1 MALPEFLI
9 EETEDKILQRMLSKI
24 PDDID
29 KSEGSYIWDALAPVA
44 AEVVQMK
51 MDAREILKRAFIQ
64 YSYGAYVDARAADR
78 GVTRKSAVRA
88 TGQVQVIGT
97 PATIIPANTVFSTTA
112 DLATDTMAI
121 EFVSTAQATI
131 EAGGTIGTVLVD
143 VKAVESGAV
152 GNVPAGA
159 INQLMAP
166 ITGVTAVTNPEATSG
181 GAPEE
186 SDNALIARY
195 IEQVQ
200 RPPDTGNK
208 NDYIRWAKEVDG
220 VGDAVCLPLWNGP
233 GTVKVIIVD
242 STGAPAGENIIQQVQ
257 EYISPEPGAGEGRA
271 PIGANV
277 TVTAPIMIIIDV
289 SATLTYVEGYDP
301 ATVRADV
308 ETAIEALVKELKIG
322 EDVRYTAIGNAIF
335 DTLGVADYLSLLVN
349 GGNGNVTVVENAKAV
364 KGTVTLT

>member
-121 EFVSTAQATI
+121 
-131 EAGGTIGTVLVD
+131 
-143 VKAVESGAV
+143 
-152 GNVPAGA
+152 
-159 INQLMAP
+159 
-166 ITGVTAVTNPEATSG
+166 
-181 GAPEE
+181 
-186 SDNALIARY
+186 
-195 IEQVQ
+195 
-200 RPPDTGNK
+200 
-208 NDYIRWAKEVDG
+208 
-220 VGDAVCLPLWNGP
+220 
-233 GTVKVIIVD
+233 
-242 STGAPAGENIIQQVQ
+242 
-257 EYISPEPGAGEGRA
+257 
-271 PIGANV
+271 
-277 TVTAPIMIIIDV
+277 
-289 SATLTYVEGYDP
+289 
-301 ATVRADV
+301 
-308 ETAIEALVKELKIG
+308 
-322 EDVRYTAIGNAIF
+322 
-335 DTLGVADYLSLLVN
+335 
-349 GGNGNVTVVENAKAV
+349 
-364 KGTVTLT
+364 